1 MTYNPNFDIDL
12 QFGLIYEKRLK
23 RLLKE
28 DGKIEVKTERDT
40 WATTGNIAVEIRFKG
55 QPSGLAK
62 TKADWWFHILTLDG
76 EMVTMVCFPV
86 DKLKQIVKELL
97 DKKLVKKVM
106 GGDNND
112 SELLLVP
119 IDKLLS
125 KKFFNNKGVVH
136 NSDWHI
142 IGWLTNKNE
151 EIGIMY
157 NTYK

>member
-12 QFGLIYEKRLK
+12 QFGLICEKRLK

-28 DGKIEVKTERDT
+28 DGKIEVKNERDT

-125 KKFFNNKGVVH
+125 KNFFNNNGVMH
-136 NSDWHI
+136 DI
-142 IGWLTNKNE
+142 I
-151 EIGIMY
+151 
-157 NTYK
+157 

>member
-40 WATTGNIAVEIRFKG
+40 WASTGNIAIEIRFRGK
-55 QPSGLAK
+55 PSGLAG
-62 TKADWWFHILTLDG
+62 TKADWWFHILTING
-76 EMVTMVCFPV
+76 EMETMVCFPV
-86 DKLKQIVKELL
+86 KKLKDIIRELL
-97 DKKLVKKVM
+97 KKGLVKRVK

-136 NSDWHI
+136 NS
-142 IGWLTNKNE
+142 G
-151 EIGIMY
+151 
-157 NTYK
+157 

>member
-40 WATTGNIAVEIRFKG
+40 WASTGNIAIEIRFRGK
-55 QPSGLAK
+55 PSGLSG

-136 NSDWHI
+136 NS
-142 IGWLTNKNE
+142 G
-151 EIGIMY
+151 
-157 NTYK
+157 

>member
-125 KKFFNNKGVVH
+125 KNFFNNNGVMH
-136 NSDWHI
+136 DI
-142 IGWLTNKNE
+142 I
-151 EIGIMY
+151 
-157 NTYK
+157 